1 MRLDAEQVFGARG
14 ILRKSMEGF
23 EYREEQVRMMRAIEE
38 AIDKDEILLVEAGA
52 GVGKTLAYLVPIIQS
67 GRKAIVATGTKTLMN
82 QIATKDCPMLEKY
95 LPFSFSY
102 AMLKGRSNY
111 LCIKKFEQM
120 LASGDLFGQR
130 WSEDFVRLMEWA
142 RKTATG
148 DLSEVGFFSEGNP
161 FLQAVSCDL
170 ETCEG
175 RPCHA
180 FGRCFLFKARSEALQ
195 KDIIITNHALFFADM
210 AMKEGEQGGLFE
222 EDRILV
228 LDEAHGIENEAS
240 EHLGIAVTVS
250 RVRKFVTVARALA
263 LATDVTSGRALLE
276 ACERVGERFL
286 KLLDCLCGRG
296 MGRSAIV
303 IDDQV
308 ERAWFEL
315 DAELDLV
322 EDEAVGICENDEV
335 KSDVPQMAKKLRDD
349 IRRVLEGNSEDSVRY
364 VEKNGG
370 QSGLYA
376 LPIDVSSVLASALF
390 SKVRPVILVSA
401 TLTAQGKTDFIRKRL
416 GVPVEAKEVVLSSP
430 FNFEKQALLYIPT
443 HLEDPND
450 EGFYEAFA
458 SEALKILEATRGRAF
473 LLFTSY
479 AGMQKAF
486 KLMSGALPFKKLVQG
501 EAPRERLLEDFR
513 SSNDACLFA
522 TQTFWE
528 GVDVAGS
535 ALSCVII
542 DRLPFD
548 PPDDPVL
555 EARRKRIMEQ
565 GGEPFVEYQLPLA
578 IIRLRQGFGRLIR
591 SANDK
596 GVVAIMDSRIVRK
609 GYGKAFLKS
618 LPPAKVT
625 HDISEV
631 VRWCKR
637 HL

>member
-1 MRLDAEQVFGARG
+1 MRLPAEQIFGPRG
-14 ILRKSMEGF
+14 LLRKCMEGF
-23 EYREEQVRMMRAIEE
+23 EYREEQIKMMKAIEE

-82 QIATKDCPMLEKY
+82 QIATKDCPMLESC
-95 LPFSFSY
+95 LSFSFSY

-111 LCIKKFEQM
+111 LCVKKFEKM
-120 LASGDLFGQR
+120 LASGSLFGHG
-130 WSEDFVRLMEWA
+130 WSEHFVRLIEWA
-142 RKTATG
+142 RKSVTG
-148 DLSEVGFFSEGNP
+148 DLSEIGFLGEGNHI
-161 FLQAVSCDL
+161 LQAISCDL

-175 RPCHA
+175 RLCYA
-180 FGRCFLFKARSEALQ
+180 FGRCFLFKARSEALK
-195 KDIIITNHALFFADM
+195 KDIIITNHALFFSDM
-210 AMKEGEQGGLFE
+210 ALKEGDHGGLFE

-228 LDEAHGIENEAS
+228 LDEAHGIEDEAS
-240 EHLGIAVTVS
+240 QHLGISVTVS
-250 RVRKFVTVARALA
+250 RVRKFVAMAKALA
-263 LATDVTSGRALLE
+263 LAADIPSARSLIE
-276 ACERVGERFL
+276 ACDRVQDRFSR
-286 KLLDCLCGRG
+286 LLDCLCGRG
-296 MGRSAIV
+296 VGRSPIALNEV
-303 IDDQV
+303 V
-308 ERAWFEL
+308 EKAWFEL

-322 EDEAVGICENDEV
+322 EEETLGICEQNDI
-335 KSDVPQMAKKLRDD
+335 KSDVPEMAKKLREH
-349 IRRVLEGNSEDSVRY
+349 IRTILEGQGEDFVRY
-364 VEKNGG
+364 GEKNGA

-376 LPIDVSSVLASALF
+376 IPVEVAGVLTSALF

-416 GVPVEAKEVVLSSP
+416 GIPIEAKELVLSSP
-430 FNFEKQALLYIPT
+430 FDFEKQALLYIPT
-443 HLEDPND
+443 HLGDPND
-450 EGFYEAFA
+450 EGFYDAFA
-458 SEALKILEATRGRAF
+458 CEAIKILEATKGRAF

-486 KLMSGALPFKKLVQG
+486 RLMSDVLRFKKWIQG
-501 EAPRERLLEDFR
+501 EAPRERLLEEFR
-513 SSNDACLFA
+513 SSKDGCLFA

-555 EARRKRIMEQ
+555 EARRKRILEQ
-565 GGEPFVEYQLPLA
+565 RGDPFMEYQLPLA

-591 SANDK
+591 SASDK
-596 GVVAIMDSRIVRK
+596 GVVAIMDSRIVKK

-631 VRWCKR
+631 IRWCKR
-637 HL
+637 RL